1 VERWVPKGD
10 PSLIDVFDST
20 GVYRGTLTG
29 AGMPIAFLGE
39 DRVIVRRTDEMDV
52 PFLTIYRVV
61 R

>member
-1 VERWVPKGD
+1 MCSR
-10 PSLIDVFDST
+10 SI

-29 AGMPIAFLGE
+29 APMPIAFLGD
-39 DRVIVRRTDEMDV
+39 DRVIVHRPDSLDV

>member
-10 PSLIDVFDST
+10 PSLIDVFDSA
-20 GVYRGTLTG
+20 GVYRGTVTG
-29 AGMPIAFLGE
+29 AEMPVTFLGA
-39 DRVIVRRTDEMDV
+39 DRVIIGRTDSLDV